1 MNDDPENSLTE
12 NPLTENSLT
21 AEPLAPAVPPSR
33 PRRRRPAMPLDP
45 RRSPSDLGA
54 EQQAEP
60 VPGEAP
66 ARTGNAVSIAG
77 GVAVLR
83 AALRN
88 VPGGPGV
95 YRMLDRRGDALYV
108 GKARNLKSRI
118 QNYTHPAGLSNRL
131 RRMVAETATLE
142 IVVTGTEAEALL
154 LECNLIKRLMP
165 RYNVLLRD
173 DKSFP
178 FIHLTAGHDFP
189 QLTKYRGARD
199 KVGAYFGPFASAGAV
214 NRTLITLQ
222 KAFLLRSCSDSV
234 FSNRTRPCLLYQI
247 KRCSAPC
254 VGRIEPEPYAALLD
268 QAKGFL
274 AGRSGDVQQRLAGEM
289 ERASAAL
296 DFEAAALIRDRIR
309 ALSLVQGHQD
319 IHVGGIVDADIIAAY
334 QAGGQTCVQVF
345 FFRGGQNWGNR
356 AYFPRHDRHLAVEEV
371 LTAFVGQ
378 FYDNKPKPPMVLLSH
393 PLIEQELVEEALS
406 LGGGRVQLAVP
417 QRGDKKRLVDRVVLT
432 AREALGRR
440 LAESASQ
447 RQLLDGVAKAFGL
460 EGPLNRI
467 EVYDNSHI
475 QGSNP
480 VGAMIVAGPDGLM
493 KNAYRKFNIR
503 SLDRPDIVETS
514 HSGAPPG
521 GEPGIHIPETGV
533 HGFRALGSAEPRNDK
548 KAQSRPAGGD
558 DYAPTPTLPRERGR
572 ESDARRRTGGGFKE
586 PAPAGGDD
594 YAMMREVFRRRFYR
608 ALKED
613 PERER
618 GMWPDLVL
626 IDGGQGQLTQA
637 QAIFAELGIGDVAVV
652 AIAKGPD
659 RNAGRERFFLPGRPA
674 FSLEPRDPVLYFLQR
689 LRDEAHRFAIGAH
702 RVRREKAIRGSPLD
716 EIAGI
721 GARRK
726 QALLHHFGSARSVAR
741 AGIAEIERVA
751 GISKAVAKK
760 VYDHFHADG

>member
-1 MNDDPENSLTE
+1 MNDAPENSLTV
-12 NPLTENSLT
+12 
-21 AEPLAPAVPPSR
+21 EPLAPAAPVS
-33 PRRRRPAMPLDP
+33 RRRRRRSAVPLDP
-45 RRSPSDLGA
+45 RRSPSDLGSEQPA
-54 EQQAEP
+54 EDM
-60 VPGEAP
+60 PGDA
-66 ARTGNAVSIAG
+66 ASRTGHAVSIAG

-83 AALRN
+83 AALRS

-95 YRMLDRRGDALYV
+95 YRMLDRKGDALYV

-142 IVVTGTEAEALL
+142 IVVTATEAEALL

-199 KVGAYFGPFASAGAV
+199 KEGAYFGPFASAGAV

-222 KAFLLRSCSDSV
+222 KAFLLRSCSDNL
-234 FSNRTRPCLLYQI
+234 FANRTRPCLLYQI

-254 VGRIEPEPYAALLD
+254 VGHISGEAYAALLD

-274 AGRSGDVQQRLAGEM
+274 AGHSHDVQQRLATEM
-289 ERASAAL
+289 ERASEAL

-319 IHVGGIVDADIIAAY
+319 IHVGGIVDADVIAAY

-356 AYFPRHDRHLAVEEV
+356 AYFPRHDRQLAVEDV

-378 FYDNKPKPPMVLLSH
+378 FYDNKPKPPLVLLSH
-393 PLIEQELVEEALS
+393 PLVEQELVEEALS
-406 LGGGRVQLAVP
+406 LSGARVTLAVP
-417 QRGDKKRLVDRVVLT
+417 QRGDKKRLVERVGLT

-447 RQLLDGVAKAFGL
+447 RLLLDGVAKAFGL

-503 SLDRPDIVETS
+503 NLDRSRDDLDPRRADASAPEADQAG
-514 HSGAPPG
+514 HSGATRS
-521 GEPGIHIPETGV
+521 GEPGIHAHGLPDN
-533 HGFRALGSAEPRNDK
+533 GFRALGSAEPRNDDR
-548 KAQSRPAGGD
+548 A
-558 DYAPTPTLPRERGR
+558 
-572 ESDARRRTGGGFKE
+572 E
-586 PAPAGGDD
+586 PGSAGGDD

-637 QAIFAELGIGDVAVV
+637 QAIFAEMGIDDVPVA

-659 RNAGRERFFLPGRPA
+659 RNAGRERFFLPGRPS

-702 RVRREKAIRGSPLD
+702 RARREKAIRGSPLD
-716 EIAGI
+716 EIPGI

-726 QALLHHFGSARSVAR
+726 QALLHHFGSARTVAR
-741 AGIAEIERVA
+741 AGLGELERVA
-751 GISKAVAKK
+751 GISKTVAKNI
-760 VYDHFHADG
+760 YDHFHADQ

>member
-1 MNDDPENSLTE
+1 M
-12 NPLTENSLT
+12 
-21 AEPLAPAVPPSR
+21 
-33 PRRRRPAMPLDP
+33 
-45 RRSPSDLGA
+45 
-54 EQQAEP
+54 
-60 VPGEAP
+60 
-66 ARTGNAVSIAG
+66 
-77 GVAVLR
+77 LR

-88 VPGGPGV
+88 VPGSPGV
-95 YRMLDRRGDALYV
+95 YRMLDRKGDALYV
-108 GKARNLKSRI
+108 GKARNLKSRV

-131 RRMVAETATLE
+131 RRMVAETAVLE
-142 IVVTGTEAEALL
+142 IVVTATEAEALL

-178 FIHLTAGHDFP
+178 FIHLTADHKFP

-199 KVGAYFGPFASAGAV
+199 KDGAYFGPFASAGAV

-222 KAFLLRSCSDSV
+222 KAFLLRSCSDNV
-234 FSNRTRPCLLYQI
+234 FANRTRPCLLFQI

-254 VGRIEPEPYAALLD
+254 VGRIEPDAYAALLD

-274 AGRSGDVQQRLAGEM
+274 AGHSHNVQQRLAAEM
-289 ERASAAL
+289 EHASEAL

-319 IHVGGIVDADIIAAY
+319 IHVPGIVDADVIAAY

-345 FFRGGQNWGNR
+345 FFRGAQNWGNR
-356 AYFPRHDRHLAVEEV
+356 AYFPRHDRQLSVEEV

-378 FYDNKPKPPMVLLSH
+378 FYDNKPKPPLVLLSH
-393 PLIEQELVEEALS
+393 PLVEQALVEEALS
-406 LGGGRVQLAVP
+406 LGGGKRVVLAAP
-417 QRGDKKRLVDRVVLT
+417 QRGDKKKLVDRVVLT

-447 RQLLDGVAKAFGL
+447 RQLLDGVASAFGL

-503 SLDRPDIVETS
+503 GLDLPQLMPSQSEPPPS
-514 HSGAPPG
+514 HASGAGP
-521 GEPGIHIPETGV
+521 
-533 HGFRALGSAEPRNDK
+533 S
-548 KAQSRPAGGD
+548 
-558 DYAPTPTLPRERGR
+558 LPRTRGRVSNASASVANSLPCERGR
-572 ESDARRRTGGGFKE
+572 VGVGADVGTAE
-586 PAPAGGDD
+586 PVSAGGDD

-613 PERER
+613 PDRER

-637 QAIFAELGIGDVAVV
+637 RGIFSELGIDDVPVV

-659 RNAGRERFFLPGRPA
+659 RNAGRERFFIPGRPS

-702 RVRREKAIRGSPLD
+702 RARREKAIRGSPLD

-741 AGIAEIERVA
+741 AGIAEIERVP

>member
-1 MNDDPENSLTE
+1 MTETAE
-12 NPLTENSLT
+12 NPMTIEPIDPAT
-21 AEPLAPAVPPSR
+21 APQR
-33 PRRRRPAMPLDP
+33 PRRRRPPAQVDP
-45 RRSPSDLGA
+45 RRSPDGLAADAPPETAPDAAAS
-54 EQQAEP
+54 EP
-60 VPGEAP
+60 AP
-66 ARTGNAVSIAG
+66 RVGHAVSIAG

-88 VPGGPGV
+88 VPGSPGV
-95 YRMLDRRGDALYV
+95 YRMLDRKGDALYV
-108 GKARNLKSRI
+108 GKARNLKSRV

-131 RRMVAETATLE
+131 RRMVAEAAALE
-142 IVVTGTEAEALL
+142 IVVTETEAEALL

-199 KVGAYFGPFASAGAV
+199 KDGAYFGPFASAGAV

-234 FSNRTRPCLLYQI
+234 FNNRTRPCLLFQI

-254 VGRIEPEPYAALLD
+254 VGHIGREDYAALLD
-268 QAKGFL
+268 QAQSFL
-274 AGRSGDVQQRLAGEM
+274 AGRSHDVQQRLAGEM
-289 ERASAAL
+289 EHAAEAL

-319 IHVGGIVDADIIAAY
+319 IHVPGIVDADVIAAH
-334 QAGGQTCVQVF
+334 QAGGHTCVQVF

-356 AYFPRHDRHLAVEEV
+356 AYFPSHDRQLAVEEV

-378 FYDNKPKPPMVLLSH
+378 FYDNRSKPPLVLLSH
-393 PLIEQELVEEALS
+393 PLVEQDLVEEALS
-406 LGGGRVQLAVP
+406 LGGRHVTLAVP
-417 QRGDKKRLVDRVVLT
+417 RRGDKKKLVDRIAGS

-447 RQLLDGVAKAFGL
+447 RLLLDGVAAAFGL
-460 EGPLNRI
+460 VPPLNRI

-480 VGAMIVAGPDGLM
+480 VGAMIVAGPDGLI

-503 SLDRPDIVETS
+503 NLRPADPDPAAGSLPTETAQAG
-514 HSGAPPG
+514 HSGAPQG
-521 GEPGIHIPETGV
+521 GEPEIHVPPPQPSPARGGGQGGGEAGV
-533 HGFRALGSAEPRNDK
+533 PGFRALGSAEPRNDELVG
-548 KAQSRPAGGD
+548 P
-558 DYAPTPTLPRERGR
+558 
-572 ESDARRRTGGGFKE
+572 
-586 PAPAGGDD
+586 PAPGSKSREGQPAELVAGGDD
-594 YAMMREVFRRRFYR
+594 YAMMREVFRRRFFR

-626 IDGGQGQLTQA
+626 IDGGRGQLSA
-637 QAIFAELGIGDVAVV
+637 ALAVFAEMGIDVAVA

-659 RNAGRERFFLPGRPA
+659 RNAGRERFFVPGRPS

-702 RVRREKAIRGSPLD
+702 RARRTKAIRGSPLD
-716 EIAGI
+716 EIPGI

-726 QALLHHFGSARSVAR
+726 QALLHHFGSARAVAR